1 MTIRG
6 KDILKETVSR
16 YLGQTKK
23 LLRYFNIPHVRL
35 ANYKERTNPL
45 QRSPKLKPK
54 LEYCAL
60 E

>member
-1 MTIRG
+1 M
-6 KDILKETVSR
+6 KKTVTR
-16 YLGQTKK
+16 YLGETKK